1 VKRGF
6 SIVELMIVVAV
17 LGILAAIVVPHFQ
30 SHATRA
36 KEAVAKDS
44 LRILRSAIELYT
56 TQHGGVPPGYENDDP
71 VSVPSSETFYNQ
83 LVVEGQYI
91 LKMPENPFNTLSTT
105 LVIAN
110 DGTVPD
116 AATGTYGWVYQPA
129 TITIRLD
136 WPSTDKD
143 GLRYYDY

>member
-6 SIVELMIVVAV
+6 SVTELMIVVAV
-17 LGILAAIVVPHFQ
+17 LGILAAIVVPRFQ

-56 TQHGGVPPGYENDDP
+56 TQHGGIPPGYQDDDP
-71 VSVPSSETFYNQ
+71 DTVPSSSIFSNQ
-83 LVVEGQYI
+83 LVLEGRYV
-91 LKMPENPFNTLSTT
+91 LKMPENPFNGLKTT

-110 DGTVPD
+110 NGTFPN

-136 WPSTDKD
+136 WPGTDKT